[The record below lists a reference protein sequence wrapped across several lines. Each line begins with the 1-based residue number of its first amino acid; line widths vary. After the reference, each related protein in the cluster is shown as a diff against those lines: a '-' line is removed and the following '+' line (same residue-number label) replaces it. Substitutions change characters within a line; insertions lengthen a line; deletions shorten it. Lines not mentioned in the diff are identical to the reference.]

1 MDDMNKR
8 SGSFIAQMRKQA
20 GLTQLQLAERI
31 GVSDKAVSKWET
43 GRGFPDVSVLEGLAE
58 ALGVSISEI
67 VTGKSAEQSAGS
79 QKRAALRLVCII
91 LGLLG
96 IALSIAAEIK
106 FCFDFSADSIVLTY
120 LIMAAISAAQ
130 ILLPTWVF
138 GMICPSGFCGRRW
151 IIRAAAALLSALLFS
166 GLLLLNLCQNISADV
181 PLGSA
186 VGFCLMPFAFS
197 GIVFVCTLLAKGRM
211 NS

>member
-8 SGSFIAQMRKQA
+8 SGSFIAQRRKQA

-67 VTGKSAEQSAGS
+67 VTGKSAEQSAQS

-91 LGLLG
+91 SGLLG
-96 IALSIAAEIK
+96 IALSFAAEIIY
-106 FCFDFSADSIVLTY
+106 CFDFSADGIVVTY
-120 LIMAAISAAQ
+120 LSMAAISAAQ
-130 ILLPTWVF
+130 ILLTVWVF
-138 GMICPSGFCGRRW
+138 GMLCPKIFCRRRW
-151 IIRAAAALLSALLFS
+151 IITAASALLSALLFS
-166 GLLLLNLCQNISADV
+166 GLLFLHLCQNISADV

-197 GIVFVCTLLAKGRM
+197 GIVFVCTLLVKGRV
-211 NS
+211 NI

>member
-8 SGSFIAQMRKQA
+8 SGSFIAQRRKQA

-67 VTGKSAEQSAGS
+67 VTGKSAEPSAQS
-79 QKRAALRLVCII
+79 QKKAALRLVCII
-91 LGLLG
+91 SGLLG
-96 IALSIAAEIK
+96 IVLSFAAEIIY
-106 FCFDFSADSIVLTY
+106 CFDFSADSIVVTY
-120 LIMAAISAAQ
+120 LSMAAISAAQ
-130 ILLPTWVF
+130 ILLTVWVF
-138 GMICPSGFCGRRW
+138 GMLCPKIFCRRRW
-151 IIRAAAALLSALLFS
+151 IITAASALLSALLFS
-166 GLLLLNLCQNISADV
+166 GLLLLHLCQNIGADV

-197 GIVFVCTLLAKGRM
+197 GIVFVCTLLVKGRM

>member
-8 SGSFIAQMRKQA
+8 SGSFIAQRRKQA
-20 GLTQLQLAERI
+20 GLTQLQLAEKI

-67 VTGKSAEQSAGS
+67 VTGKSAEQSAQS
-79 QKRAALRLVCII
+79 QKRAALRLVCIMS
-91 LGLLG
+91 GLLG
-96 IALSIAAEIK
+96 IALSIAAEIIY
-106 FCFDFSADSIVLTY
+106 CFDFSADSIVVTY
-120 LIMAAISAAQ
+120 LSMAAISAAQ
-130 ILLPTWVF
+130 ILLTVWVF
-138 GMICPSGFCGRRW
+138 GMLRPKIFCRRRW
-151 IIRAAAALLSALLFS
+151 IITAASALLSALLFS
-166 GLLLLNLCQNISADV
+166 GLLFLHLCQNISADV

-197 GIVFVCTLLAKGRM
+197 GLVFVCTLLVKGRT